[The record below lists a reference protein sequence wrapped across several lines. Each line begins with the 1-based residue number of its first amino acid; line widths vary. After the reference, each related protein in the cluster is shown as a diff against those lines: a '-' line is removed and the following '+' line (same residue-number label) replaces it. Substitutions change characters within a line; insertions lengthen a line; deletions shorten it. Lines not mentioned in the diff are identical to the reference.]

1 MLQKS
6 LYQSVVSAILV
17 STLTASCMLA
27 PGKDVRDFI
36 NNNRHTTIEKGAVI
50 STLHNAELTNIK
62 RLTNPAPVVAIYS
75 FPDLTGQ
82 RKSNSTFALF
92 STAVTMDP
100 ASLLLRAV
108 KHAGEGKFFKVV
120 ERAGL
125 DHLTKERQLIRST
138 RNSLDEKEPV
148 LPLLFAGLIFTG
160 GVIGYDTNLK
170 TGGIGARYLGIGAQK
185 QYREDTVSISIR
197 VVSVSSG
204 EVLMETLVTKTIL
217 SVGVSQ
223 DVFRFI
229 ELGTELV
236 EVENGVTKNE
246 SVTIALQKALETGVL
261 EIIYEGEKRGYW
273 DTVLIGEENEISGS

>member
-1 MLQKS
+1 ML
-6 LYQSVVSAILV
+6 
-17 STLTASCMLA
+17 T
-27 PGKDVRDFI
+27 PGKDVREFI
-36 NNNRHTTIEKGAVI
+36 NNNRHTTIETAAQI
-50 STLHNAELTNIK
+50 RDLHNKELIDIK
-62 RLTNPAPVVAIYS
+62 RVSTPAPVIAIYK

-100 ASLLLRAV
+100 ASLLIRAF
-108 KHAGEGKFFKVV
+108 KHAGNEKFFRVV

-138 RNSLDEKEPV
+138 RNSLNEKEQV
-148 LPLLFAGLIFTG
+148 LPLLFAGLLIEG
-160 GVIGYDTNLK
+160 GVIGYDTNLRS
-170 TGGIGARYLGIGAQK
+170 GGIGARYLGIGAQK
-185 QYREDTVSISIR
+185 QYREDTVSVSIR
-197 VVSVSSG
+197 TISVSSG
-204 EVLMETLVTKTIL
+204 EVLMEVLVTKTIL

-236 EVENGVTKNE
+236 EVENGATKNE

-261 EIIYEGEKRGYW
+261 QTIYEGEKKGYW
-273 DTVLIGEENEISGS
+273 ETAPAGEAQ

>member
-1 MLQKS
+1 ML
-6 LYQSVVSAILV
+6 
-17 STLTASCMLA
+17 T

-36 NNNRHTTIEKGAVI
+36 NNNRHTTVEKGAVI
-50 STLHNAELTNIK
+50 STLHNAELTKIQ
-62 RLTNPAPVVAIYS
+62 RTSNPAPVVAIYS

-273 DTVLIGEENEISGS
+273 ETVLIGEENEISGS

>member
-1 MLQKS
+1 M
-6 LYQSVVSAILV
+6 V
-17 STLTASCMLA
+17 TASCMLA

-36 NNNRHTTIEKGAVI
+36 NNNRHLTVENVAQVRE
-50 STLHNAELTNIK
+50 LHNEELYAIK
-62 RLTNPAPVVAIYS
+62 RVSTPAPVIAIYK

-100 ASLLLRAV
+100 ASLLIRAF
-108 KHAGEGKFFKVV
+108 KHAGNGKFFRVV

-138 RNSLDEKEPV
+138 RNSLNEKEQV
-148 LPLLFAGLIFTG
+148 LPLLFAGLLIEG
-160 GVIGYDTNLK
+160 GVIGYDTNLRS
-170 TGGIGARYLGIGAQK
+170 GGIGARYLGIGAQK
-185 QYREDTVSISIR
+185 QYREDTVSVSIR
-197 VVSVSSG
+197 TISVSSG
-204 EVLMETLVTKTIL
+204 EVLMEVLVTKTIL

-236 EVENGVTKNE
+236 EVENGATKNE

-261 EIIYEGEKRGYW
+261 QTIYEGEKKGYW
-273 DTVLIGEENEISGS
+273 ETAPAGEAQ

>member
-1 MLQKS
+1 M
-6 LYQSVVSAILV
+6 V
-17 STLTASCMLA
+17 TASCMLA

-36 NNNRHTTIEKGAVI
+36 NNNRHRTVENVAEVRE
-50 STLHNAELTNIK
+50 LHNEQLRAISRVST
-62 RLTNPAPVVAIYS
+62 PAPVIAIYK

-100 ASLLLRAV
+100 ASLLIRAF
-108 KHAGEGKFFKVV
+108 KHAGDGKFFRVV
-120 ERAGL
+120 ERSGL

-138 RNSLDEKEPV
+138 RNSLNEKEQV
-148 LPLLFAGLIFTG
+148 LPLLFAGLLIEG
-160 GVIGYDTNLK
+160 GVIGYDTNLRS
-170 TGGIGARYLGIGAQK
+170 GGIGARYLGIGAQK
-185 QYREDTVSISIR
+185 QYREDTVSVSLRTI
-197 VVSVSSG
+197 SVSSG
-204 EVLMETLVTKTIL
+204 EVLMEILVTKTIL

-236 EVENGVTKNE
+236 EVENGATKNE

-261 EIIYEGEKRGYW
+261 QTIYEGEKRGYW
-273 DTVLIGEENEISGS
+273 ETASEGE

>member
-1 MLQKS
+1 M
-6 LYQSVVSAILV
+6 V
-17 STLTASCMLA
+17 TASCMLA

-36 NNNRHTTIEKGAVI
+36 NNNRHLTVENIAEVRE
-50 STLHNAELTNIK
+50 LHNEELRAITRISK
-62 RLTNPAPVVAIYS
+62 PAPVIAIYK

-100 ASLLLRAV
+100 ASLLIRAF
-108 KHAGEGKFFKVV
+108 KHAGNEKFFRVV

-138 RNSLDEKEPV
+138 RNSLNEKEQV
-148 LPLLFAGLIFTG
+148 LPLLFAGLLIEG
-160 GVIGYDTNLK
+160 GVIGYDTNLRS
-170 TGGIGARYLGIGAQK
+170 GGIGARYLGIGAQK
-185 QYREDTVSISIR
+185 QYREDTVSVSIR
-197 VVSVSSG
+197 TISVSSG
-204 EVLMETLVTKTIL
+204 EVLMEVLVTKTIL

-236 EVENGVTKNE
+236 EVENGATKNE

-261 EIIYEGEKRGYW
+261 QTIYDGEKKGYW
-273 DTVLIGEENEISGS
+273 KTEPAGEEK

>member
-1 MLQKS
+1 ML
-6 LYQSVVSAILV
+6 
-17 STLTASCMLA
+17 T

-36 NNNRHTTIEKGAVI
+36 NNNRHTTVEKGAI
-50 STLHNAELTNIK
+50 INTLHNPTLTNI
-62 RLTNPAPVVAIYS
+62 RRTSDPAPVVAIYS

-100 ASLLLRAV
+100 ASLLIRAF
-108 KHAGEGKFFKVV
+108 KHAGGGKFFRVV
-120 ERAGL
+120 ERGGL

-138 RNSLDEKEPV
+138 RNSLNETEPV

-273 DTVLIGEENEISGS
+273 ETVLIGEENEISGS

>member
-1 MLQKS
+1 M
-6 LYQSVVSAILV
+6 V
-17 STLTASCMLA
+17 TASCMLA

-36 NNNRHTTIEKGAVI
+36 NNNRHRTVENVAEVRE
-50 STLHNAELTNIK
+50 LHNEEL
-62 RLTNPAPVVAIYS
+62 RAVARVSSPAPVIAIYK

-100 ASLLLRAV
+100 ASLLIRAF
-108 KHAGEGKFFKVV
+108 KHAGEGKFFRVV
-120 ERAGL
+120 ERSGL

-138 RNSLDEKEPV
+138 RNSLNEKEQV
-148 LPLLFAGLIFTG
+148 LPLLFAGILIEG
-160 GVIGYDTNLK
+160 GVIGYDTNLR

-273 DTVLIGEENEISGS
+273 KTVLIGEENEISGS